1 MPAAAPIAPTVVCAV
16 GERHLHPRHHRRGQT
31 QRHAAHTVRVTT
43 DLARLAAESEAEE
56 VTGIGVAAAE
66 LSGAMVG

>member
-1 MPAAAPIAPTVVCAV
+1 MPAAAPIAPTVCAV

-31 QRHAAHTVRVTT
+31 QRRAAHTVRVTT